1 MDSTSE
7 NLISLTEA
15 SKLTPYSSDYLGLL
29 VRKGKLEGCKK
40 DGKWWTEKWA
50 VEKYL
55 KETAAS
61 SYQYQKSL
69 NVKVPEAEIKKAE
82 VNFRWATVLLGVII
96 LGSLAVWG
104 FSGSRKNTLADS
116 QFTVVKDAENNLII
130 YADNP
135 DEIKSVKVMK
145 AE

>member
-1 MDSTSE
+1 MDPKSV

-40 DGKWWTEKWA
+40 GGKWWTEKWA

-55 KETAAS
+55 NEVAVS
-61 SYQYQKSL
+61 SYEYQKNL

-82 VNFRWATVLLGVII
+82 VNFRWATALLAIVI
-96 LGSLAVWG
+96 LSGLAIWG
-104 FSGSRKNTLADS
+104 LTGRSKNILADN
-116 QFTVVKDAENNLII
+116 QFTVVKDAENNVTI
-130 YADNP
+130 YTDNP
-135 DEIKSVKVMK
+135 DKIKSVKVMGR
-145 AE
+145 E

>member
-1 MDSTSE
+1 MDPKSI

-40 DGKWWTEKWA
+40 DGKWFTEKWA

-82 VNFRWATVLLGVII
+82 VNFR
-96 LGSLAVWG
+96 
-104 FSGSRKNTLADS
+104 
-116 QFTVVKDAENNLII
+116 
-130 YADNP
+130 
-135 DEIKSVKVMK
+135 
-145 AE
+145 